1 MPQSQSGTEHAMA
14 TIRRRNGKWQVQ
26 VRRSGQGSISR
37 TFTQKSDA
45 QAWAR
50 QMEIQADKGELT
62 TQTTDTNQLTFSY
75 LIIRYR
81 DEVASRKRGHRSEVF
96 YLNSLLR
103 HPISQTLLN
112 CLSTD
117 KLCAYRDERA
127 RHLKPSSLKRRFA
140 VLHNCFEV
148 AIREWG
154 IALPRNPVS
163 SIKLPT
169 GNVSRER
176 RLKTGERML
185 IEDALNTPSAAYL
198 RPLVT
203 MAIETGM
210 RKGELLS
217 IRWIDVDFDARTV
230 EILRTKN
237 GHPGTVPLTPLA
249 IQTLSAMKQA
259 AERVFPISDNAVRF
273 AWERMR
279 KRAGIPDLRFHDLR
293 HEGISRLFEAGL
305 NVPEVAMVSGHRS
318 PAMLFRYTH
327 PKPEHVAA
335 KLAMRDARGLNRG
348 ISSGAPETPADDA
361 P

>member
-1 MPQSQSGTEHAMA
+1 
-14 TIRRRNGKWQVQ
+14 
-26 VRRSGQGSISR
+26 
-37 TFTQKSDA
+37 
-45 QAWAR
+45 
-50 QMEIQADKGELT
+50 MEIQADRGELA
-62 TQTTDTNQLTFSY
+62 TQTTDITQLTFSD
-75 LIIRYR
+75 LITRYR
-81 DEVASRKRGHRSEVF
+81 DEIASRKRGHRSEVF

-103 HPISQTLLN
+103 HPIAQTKLN
-112 CLSTD
+112 CLTTD
-117 KLCAYRDERA
+117 KLCAYRDERSK
-127 RHLKPSSLKRRFA
+127 HLKPSSLKRRFA

-154 IALPRNPVS
+154 IALPRNPIS

-176 RLKTGERML
+176 RLRHNEGTL

-198 RPLVT
+198 RPLIT

-217 IRWIDVDFDARTV
+217 IRWVDVDFDARTV
-230 EILRTKN
+230 KILRTKN
-237 GHPGTVPLTPLA
+237 GHPRTVPLSPTA
-249 IQTLSAMKQA
+249 IQTLSAMKRD

-335 KLAMRDARGLNRG
+335 KLATRDTQGLKG
-348 ISSGAPETPADDA
+348 GSSAAGPEASADDLL
-361 P
+361 